1 MKNLS
6 EEEIL
11 QRLHARR
18 GKSEVTYEEVT
29 NPPYEVWG
37 RAREWQYN
45 HGICLLAGLVPISK
59 PHLDLLLTKQSPLAL
74 INVYLYYPIQAKDLN
89 RLQNIGRLLDSFP
102 SVLQAKKNNQ
112 TMQPR
117 ELLALCKDHPEIA
130 PFLPPKL
137 IEAVDSLGPHLSLN
151 LPNIFSALELNP
163 TAFQNMKKIKER
175 EQRPVAF
182 NSIVKENTIL
192 QALPFPP
199 IPTEPPLSIAKRL
212 FPLKNTEYWRKV
224 DVVSAT
230 EILLL
235 HYEIDPSI
243 CRVHPSEAQENTDF
257 KELAGYLNQ
266 YFCGDQ
272 QWFLNELDKN
282 GLLTLLQRSLD
293 AGTLQTV
300 RGNKFAAVDIIKW
313 MQTKSLYFPFA
324 EEEQEKNNTADTVE
338 SICNTNFSSWTP
350 AQLLKLMARIVT
362 PIICKKNKK
371 LSLKELVNHKSS
383 TALRKLWMELNEGK
397 DCADRTYEDY
407 IRDINPKYRPQK

>member
-11 QRLHARR
+11 QCLHARR
-18 GKSEVTYEEVT
+18 EKFEVTYEEVT

-37 RAREWQYN
+37 RAREWPYN

-74 INVYLYYPIQAKDLN
+74 INVYLYYPIEAKDLN
-89 RLQNIGRLLDSFP
+89 RIQNIDRLLEKFP
-102 SVLQAKKNNQ
+102 SVLQAKMNNR

-117 ELLALCKDHPEIA
+117 ELLALCKNHPDIA
-130 PFLPPKL
+130 SFLPPEL
-137 IEAVDSLGPHLSLN
+137 IEVVDSFGSHPSIN
-151 LPNIFSALELNP
+151 LPNTFSDLELNP
-163 TAFQNMKKIKER
+163 TAFANMKKIKER
-175 EQRPVAF
+175 EKTPVAF
-182 NSIVKENTIL
+182 NSIVNEHIPPRT
-192 QALPFPP
+192 PP
-199 IPTEPPLSIAKRL
+199 IPPVPTEAPLAIAKRL
-212 FPLKNTEYWRKV
+212 FPLENTEYWRKV
-224 DVVSAT
+224 DVISAT

-235 HYEIDPSI
+235 HYGIDPSI
-243 CRVHPSEAQENTDF
+243 CRVHPSEAVEDTHP
-257 KELAGYLNQ
+257 KELADYLNQ
-266 YFCGDQ
+266 YFYGDQ

-282 GLLTLLQRSLD
+282 GLWTLLQRGID
-293 AGTLQTV
+293 AGAIQPI

-313 MQTKSLYFPFA
+313 MQTKSLSFPLA
-324 EEEQEKNNTADTVE
+324 EEEQEKANAADTVE
-338 SICNTNFSSWTP
+338 SICNTNFNSCTP

-362 PIICKKNKK
+362 TIICKKNKN

-407 IRDINPKYRPQK
+407 IRDINPRYRPQK